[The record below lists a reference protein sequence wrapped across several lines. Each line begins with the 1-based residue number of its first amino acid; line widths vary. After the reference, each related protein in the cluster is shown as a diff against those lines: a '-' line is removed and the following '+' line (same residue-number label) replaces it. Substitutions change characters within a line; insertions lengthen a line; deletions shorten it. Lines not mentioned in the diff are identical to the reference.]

1 MHGPLVSISL
11 THSWLGAK
19 GPFGRSIAADH
30 REGILK
36 TSQSPAFP
44 LINVDFAA
52 SSSKTPLTHP
62 RTMAMD
68 TTTTYFIPQ
77 SKADWE
83 KWRPEFT
90 RLYIKESLILPQ
102 VMKIMVDEHGVKA
115 T

>member
-19 GPFGRSIAADH
+19 GLWSVSIAADH
-30 REGILK
+30 RDGILK
-36 TSQSPAFP
+36 TSAPAFP

-77 SKADWE
+77 SNADWE

-102 VMKIMVDEHGVKA
+102 VMKIMEDEHGVKA

>member
-1 MHGPLVSISL
+1 
-11 THSWLGAK
+11 
-19 GPFGRSIAADH
+19 
-30 REGILK
+30 
-36 TSQSPAFP
+36 
-44 LINVDFAA
+44 
-52 SSSKTPLTHP
+52 
-62 RTMAMD
+62 MAMD

-102 VMKIMVDEHGVKA
+102 VMKIMEDEHRVKA